1 MRIFNL
7 VIMKKK
13 DYDFKL
19 AAHFVDGYS
28 ACSKTEEDF
37 KKIKDKLAWA
47 TIRPVVYS
55 LKELRNNT
63 WDTDRVDRAI
73 KFLTDNFEV
82 KDDRTSNTST
92 NEDCE

>member
-28 ACSKTEEDF
+28 TCSKMEEDF
-37 KKIKDKLAWA
+37 KKTQDKINWA
-47 TIRPVVYS
+47 TIRPVVHS
-55 LKELRNNT
+55 LKELRKNT
-63 WDTDRVDRAI
+63 WDTNRVDHAI
-73 KFLTDNFEV
+73 KFLTENFEV
-82 KDDRTSNTST
+82 KDDRDSDTRIDQDS
-92 NEDCE
+92 E

>member
-19 AAHFVDGYS
+19 AEYFVDGYS

-37 KKIKDKLAWA
+37 KKTKDKTTWA

-63 WDTDRVDRAI
+63 WDTNRVDTAI

-82 KDDRTSNTST
+82 KNDRTTTSSA